1 MNTTFKYDHYYK
13 YDELKSNLEYF
24 KENYPNLVNLKVNVV
39 TEEGRNQYAVT
50 LTNIKTGEA
59 ASKPA
64 LYIDGNIHAGEVT
77 STMCAMHTIDYLV
90 TNYGK
95 DEEITKLLDTKTFY
109 IIPRVSP
116 DGAEKYLSTPYSLRS
131 APRDYLTE
139 KGGIKNEDLDNDGV
153 IRLMRIKTP
162 YGAWKIDENNSMNLR
177 SPSDIDGDFY
187 DIYPEGILEDYDGS
201 ENLKLKKADW
211 GLDFNRNF
219 PLGWFPDSRQPGAGK
234 YPLSNPETKAL
245 VDFVLTHKNI
255 GGAAIGHTNGG
266 MILIPPGTRP
276 EKSLP
281 AIDKTCLNAIAKMG
295 EEELGYVPMNIFDS
309 FMSDQERFDSGAF
322 DDWCYQSQGIPAY
335 TMEFWDI
342 AKKAG
347 TPRIWTGKPED
358 TLTAL
363 KRYNAILNWIKQNAP
378 KYYIEWT
385 EFDHPNLG
393 KVEIGGYNFKFTVQN
408 PPENMLLAECEN
420 DTKFNIRFAKA
431 LPSLKIESLDAE
443 KIAEG
448 IYKVT
453 AIVGNRGYLAT
464 NLTSEAKKLKVST
477 PVKVTIEG
485 CQLVS
490 GKQEEEIGNLDG
502 FSATN
507 TGSFYDE
514 IITLENAKA
523 KKKISWVIKANENAN
538 IKVSAYQE
546 KAGKDVK
553 SIKL

>member
-1 MNTTFKYDHYYK
+1 
-13 YDELKSNLEYF
+13 
-24 KENYPNLVNLKVNVV
+24 
-39 TEEGRNQYAVT
+39 
-50 LTNIKTGEA
+50 
-59 ASKPA
+59 
-64 LYIDGNIHAGEVT
+64 
-77 STMCAMHTIDYLV
+77 
-90 TNYGK
+90 
-95 DEEITKLLDTKTFY
+95 
-109 IIPRVSP
+109 
-116 DGAEKYLSTPYSLRS
+116 
-131 APRDYLTE
+131 
-139 KGGIKNEDLDNDGV
+139 
-153 IRLMRIKTP
+153 
-162 YGAWKIDENNSMNLR
+162 
-177 SPSDIDGDFY
+177 
-187 DIYPEGILEDYDGS
+187 
-201 ENLKLKKADW
+201 
-211 GLDFNRNF
+211 
-219 PLGWFPDSRQPGAGK
+219 
-234 YPLSNPETKAL
+234 
-245 VDFVLTHKNI
+245 
-255 GGAAIGHTNGG
+255 
-266 MILIPPGTRP
+266 
-276 EKSLP
+276 
-281 AIDKTCLNAIAKMG
+281 
-295 EEELGYVPMNIFDS
+295 
-309 FMSDQERFDSGAF
+309 
-322 DDWCYQSQGIPAY
+322 
-335 TMEFWDI
+335 MEFWDI

-385 EFDHPNLG
+385 EFDHPSLG

-490 GKQEEEIGNLDG
+490 GKQEEEIGDLDG